1 MSEDGGVNEDSGE
14 KKPGW
19 FGRLKA
25 GLSRSAGQL
34 GGSIT
39 ALFTKRKL
47 DQAALDELEETLIQA
62 DLGVTTAARIVQAIA
77 KDRFDKEV
85 SPEEIKGALAD
96 AVAVLLKPVEQPL
109 VLEGAKPQV
118 VLVVGVN
125 GVGKTTTIGK
135 IASHLRDQGRKVML
149 AAGDT
154 FRAAAVEQLK
164 IWGERANAP
173 VLARETGAD
182 SAGLAFDALTQASAD
197 GIDVL
202 LIDTAGRLQNK
213 ADLMG
218 ELAKIIRVLRKQ
230 APDAPHHVLLVLD
243 ATTGQNALNQVS
255 VFKEICAVSGLVV
268 TKLDG
273 TARGGVLVAIADK
286 FGLPV
291 HFIGV
296 GEQAADLQPFTAAAF
311 ARALAGLDQKTQ

>member
-1 MSEDGGVNEDSGE
+1 MSDEGSE

-25 GLSRSAGQL
+25 GLSRSANQL

-39 ALFTKRKL
+39 ALFTKRRL

-62 DLGVTTAARIVQAIA
+62 DLGVTTSAGIIQAIA
-77 KDRFDKEV
+77 RDRFDKEV

-96 AVAVLLKPVEQPL
+96 AVAGLLRPVEQPL
-109 VLEGAKPQV
+109 VLEGARPQV
-118 VLVVGVN
+118 ILVVGVN

-164 IWGERANAP
+164 IWGERTGAA
-173 VLARETGAD
+173 VVARETGAD
-182 SAGLAFDALTQASAD
+182 SAGLAFDALTQASAN
-197 GIDVL
+197 GTDVL

-218 ELAKIIRVLRKQ
+218 ELAKTIRVLKKQ

-255 VFKEICAVSGLVV
+255 VFREICAVSGLVV

-291 HFIGV
+291 HFVGV
-296 GEQAADLQPFTAAAF
+296 GEQAADLQPFSATAF
-311 ARALAGLDQKTQ
+311 ARALAGLDQKPQ